1 MKKKLFNIFLICIF
15 LIGVSLLLYP
25 TVSDFWNTRHQSRA
39 IASYQEQVHNLETNQ
54 YQELWE
60 AAQAYNNA
68 QQQME
73 NRFMPTDEQKKMYD
87 SLLNVGGTGIMGYI
101 EIPSIDVKLPIYHG
115 TDQTI
120 LQVAVGHLEWTSLP
134 VGGEGTHSVLSGHRG
149 LPSAT
154 LLTHLDRMTEG
165 DIFHIR
171 VLNETLTYQVDQ
183 ILIVEPD
190 NVQPLMPEQGKD
202 FCTLVTCTPYGINSH
217 RLLVRGQRID
227 YKEDT
232 QVHVVGDAVLIDS
245 KFVAAVIAAPF
256 LLILVIVESQAR
268 RKKK

>member
-1 MKKKLFNIFLICIF
+1 MKKKLSNIFLICIF

-25 TVSDFWNTRHQSRA
+25 TVSEFWNAKHQSRA
-39 IASYQEQVHNLETNQ
+39 IASYEEQVENLGNDR
-54 YQELWE
+54 YQELWD
-60 AAQAYNNA
+60 AAEAYNKA
-68 QQQME
+68 QQYRGNM
-73 NRFMPTDEQKKMYD
+73 FMPTDEQKEAYE

-115 TDQTI
+115 TGHSV
-120 LQVAVGHLEWTSLP
+120 LQVAVGHLEWSSLP
-134 VGGEGTHSVLSGHRG
+134 IGGAGTHSVLSGHRG

-154 LLTHLDRMTEG
+154 LLTHLDRMVEG

-171 VLNETLTYQVDQ
+171 VLDEVLTYQVDQ

-202 FCTLVTCTPYGINSH
+202 LSTLVTCTPYGINSH

-227 YKEDT
+227 YTGDT
-232 QVHVVGDAVLIDS
+232 QIHVVSDAVLVDS
-245 KFVAAVIAAPF
+245 KFVAAVMAAPF
-256 LLILVIVESQAR
+256 LSALIIVSALTK